1 MNRDVAVYNRWAPAA
16 AILLYFTPPLGYDS
30 TMSPDEYRDA
40 LKLWGMRHK
49 AAAEFFGFTVIT
61 SQRYATGERN
71 IPPTLAVLI
80 RLMIAMKLT
89 PAKVREWLDD

>member
-1 MNRDVAVYNRWAPAA
+1 MNRERTNYSRCALQRLAR
-16 AILLYFTPPLGYDS
+16 LHFTPPLGYDS
-30 TMSPDEYRDA
+30 MMSPDEYRDA